1 MNKVNHLLTKY
12 KTLPKEEK
20 KYKRIIIKFSP
31 TDKWVEYSLDLIDAK
46 RLLQTV
52 DFVSRFEL
60 LNVIKKIESKVEWHE
75 KHADFNLQA
84 ATRNLRTARRL
95 LQM

>member
-1 MNKVNHLLTKY
+1 MLFRS
-12 KTLPKEEK
+12 LPKEEK

-52 DFVSRFEL
+52 DFVNRFEL

-75 KHADFNLQA
+75 KHTDFNLQA